1 MDVVCLDLE
10 GVLIPEIWIAFAEK
24 TGIDA
29 LRATTRD
36 VPDYDELMGQRL
48 RIVKENNFK
57 LGDIQKVIEELEPL
71 PGAVSFLN
79 DLREHY
85 QVIILSDTY
94 YEFARP
100 LMKQLNW
107 PTLFCH
113 RLITDPEG
121 YVTGYKLRQPDPKRM
136 SVKSLHQLEFQVFAA
151 GDSYNDTTML
161 SEADMGFLFRA
172 PQKVIDEFPQFA
184 TTNEYSGLR
193 ILIDRASRVGAP
205 GVPKP

>member
-71 PGAVSFLN
+71 PGAVSFLD

-94 YEFARP
+94 YEFTRP

-113 RLITDPEG
+113 KLVTDPEG

>member
-71 PGAVSFLN
+71 PGAVSFLD

-94 YEFARP
+94 YEFTRP

-113 RLITDPEG
+113 KLVTDPEG

-136 SVKSLHQLEFQVFAA
+136 SVKSFHQLEFKVFAA

>member
-71 PGAVSFLN
+71 PGAVSFLD

-94 YEFARP
+94 YEFTRP
-100 LMKQLNW
+100 LIKQLNW

-113 RLITDPEG
+113 KLVTDPEG